1 MANGEGPGTATRE
14 CRVLAARDARSRRQ
28 RGVGYLLVLFAIA
41 AIGIGLASTGEVW
54 SASAQREREAQL
66 LFVGQ
71 QFRLAFASYRDRSP
85 PGAPTAPATLAELLE
100 DRRFPTPVRHLRR
113 LWRDPMT
120 DSTDWGLVVAAG
132 RIVGVHSRDE
142 REPLRTAFARRDAE
156 LAGLGAYSQ
165 WVFRAADAPAPAAA
179 PAPNSN
185 THTPTTPGGPS

>member
-1 MANGEGPGTATRE
+1 MANGERPLWRAA
-14 CRVLAARDARSRRQ
+14 LASRGRQQ

-54 SASAQREREAQL
+54 SASAQRERETQL
-66 LFVGQ
+66 LFVGH

-85 PGAPTAPATLAELLE
+85 PGTPTAPTTLAELLE

-120 DSTDWGLVVAAG
+120 NSTDWGLVVAAG

-142 REPLRTAFARRDAE
+142 REPLRTAFAKRDAE
-156 LAGLGAYSQ
+156 LAGLGSYSQ
-165 WVFRAADAPAPAAA
+165 WIFRAADAAPPVAA
-179 PAPNSN
+179 PANN
-185 THTPTTPGGPS
+185 TNTPTTPGGPS